1 MNNIPTGTVTFLF
14 TDIEGST
21 QLWEQH
27 PEAMQAALARHDAI
41 LRQAIESHG
50 GHVFKTVG
58 DAFCATFTSASDAV
72 LSALDAQRAI
82 QAESWGE
89 TVIKVRMGLHSGAAE
104 VRDNDYFGPTLNRVA
119 RLMSAGHGG
128 QTLLSAITRELAQ
141 PNLPPDAELRD
152 MGERSLKDLIRPE
165 HIYQLT
171 VAGLQTDFPPL
182 KTLEAFRTNL
192 PAQLTSFI
200 GREKEIVTV
209 KSLIAE
215 HRLTTLTGAGGTG
228 KTRLSLQVAAE
239 VLDSFKDGVWF
250 IELAP
255 LSDPALVLDTIASVL
270 GVREEQG
277 RALLA
282 TLLDWLSNKE
292 LLFILDNCEHL
303 VEACA
308 KFAAAGLQSSRGM
321 RILAS
326 SREALGIAG
335 ETTYHVPSLEIPNP
349 KDPISIDTVTQYTA
363 VRLFIERATQSL
375 GTFSLTNANAPVV
388 VQICYRLDGIPLAIE
403 LAAARVKVL
412 RVEQIAERLD
422 DRFRLLT
429 GGSRAALPRQQTLR
443 ALIDWSYDLLSE
455 SERML
460 LRRLSAFVGGWT
472 LEAAE
477 TVCADENLDSLDVL
491 DLMTHLVDKSL
502 VGMDELAVEPRYRML
517 ETIRQYAHEKLFEM
531 GEGDVMRARH
541 RDWFAQWAEQGQAEL
556 TGPRQAAW
564 LAHLED
570 EHDNLRAA
578 LEWALASEPETGLRL
593 AAAIWQFWDIRGYTS
608 EGSKWLGKVLEEC
621 PAQSVARVKA
631 LIGAGWLAIR
641 KTDGAQAGALF
652 EAGLSLSRDLDY
664 KPGIAECLYH
674 LGEWTEAQG
683 DTSGRAEA
691 LYTESVQI
699 WQELHDRGGIAHALG
714 PLASLALRHY
724 DYERAAALFGESLM
738 LFRELGD
745 TREIAGGLWN
755 LTEVAI
761 AQRDYA
767 HARAL
772 TEESLILYQELS
784 DKHGIA
790 TALRTLGEIARQDGE
805 SLKAQT
811 QCEQSLA
818 LFRELGDSG
827 CAALTL
833 LCLGQIAH
841 QSGELLDARRLSEEA
856 LTLCRETQNFRNP
869 AMILD
874 LLGLL
879 GRVALARGENSRAA
893 QLFAE
898 GLTQPREYVTHH
910 HIALLEGCASMAAT
924 LDSESPLKAVRL
936 FGAAEALRTS
946 IRAPLTPAERAEH
959 DRYLAAARARVD
971 ETAFMFAWAEGGA
984 MTMEQAVAL
993 ALDATDE

>member
-1 MNNIPTGTVTFLF
+1 MLNEMTSEIFLK
-14 TDIEGST
+14 ISEV
-21 QLWEQH
+21 W
-27 PEAMQAALARHDAI
+27 P
-41 LRQAIESHG
+41 LR
-50 GHVFKTVG
+50 
-58 DAFCATFTSASDAV
+58 
-72 LSALDAQRAI
+72 
-82 QAESWGE
+82 
-89 TVIKVRMGLHSGAAE
+89 VRMGLHTGEAE
-104 VRDNDYFGPTLNRVA
+104 LRDGDYFGQTLNRAA
-119 RLMSAGHGG
+119 RIMSAGHGG
-128 QTLLSAITRELAQ
+128 QILLSAITADLVREQLPKDVSLLELGEHYLKGLARPEKIYQ
-141 PNLPPDAELRD
+141 QVAPGLQKDFSPLNSISTARNNLP
-152 MGERSLKDLIRPE
+152 
-165 HIYQLT
+165 T
-171 VAGLQTDFPPL
+171 
-182 KTLEAFRTNL
+182 
-192 PAQLTSFI
+192 QLTSFI
-200 GREKEIVTV
+200 GREKEMV
-209 KSLIAE
+209 KVKTLLSA
-215 HRLTTLTGAGGTG
+215 HRLVTLTGTGGTG
-228 KTRLSLQVAAE
+228 KTRLSLQIAAE

-277 RALLA
+277 RVLLT

-292 LLFILDNCEHL
+292 LLFVLDNCEHL

-321 RILAS
+321 HILAS

-335 ETTYHVPSLEIPNP
+335 ETAYHMPSLEIPNP
-349 KDPISIDTVTQYTA
+349 KDPISIDTITQYTA
-363 VRLFIERATQSL
+363 VRLFIERATQAL

-388 VQICYRLDGIPLAIE
+388 AQICYRLDGIPLAIE

-429 GGSRAALPRQQTLR
+429 GGSRTALPRQQTLR
-443 ALIDWSYDLLSE
+443 ALIDWSYDLLSKTE
-455 SERML
+455 QVL
-460 LRRLSAFVGGWT
+460 LRRLSVFVGGWT

-477 TVCADENLDSLDVL
+477 TVCADESIQSVDVL

-502 VGMDELAVEPRYRML
+502 VSMDELAVEPRYRML
-517 ETIRQYAHEKLFEM
+517 ETIRQYAHEKSFEM
-531 GEGDVMRARH
+531 GEDDAMRGRH

-564 LAHLED
+564 LARLED

-593 AAAIWQFWDIRGYTS
+593 AAAIWQFWDIRGYMS

-631 LIGAGWLAIR
+631 LIGAGWLATR
-641 KTDGAQAGALF
+641 KKDGEQAGALF
-652 EAGLSLSRDLDY
+652 EAGLTLSRAFDY

-683 DTSGRAEA
+683 DTSGRAET

-714 PLASLALRHY
+714 PLASLALHHY

-761 AQRDYA
+761 AQRDYV

-772 TEESLILYQELS
+772 TEESLMLYQELS

-790 TALRTLGEIARQDGE
+790 TALRTLGEIARQQGE

-818 LFRELGDSG
+818 LFRELGDPG

-833 LCLGQIAH
+833 LCLAQIAH
-841 QSGELLDARRLSEEA
+841 QSGESVSARGLSEEA
-856 LTLCRETQNFRNP
+856 LTLCRETQNFRNA

-879 GRVALARGENSRAA
+879 GRVALACGETSRAA

-898 GLTQPREYVTHH
+898 GLAQPRGYVTHH
-910 HIALLEGCASMAAT
+910 HIALLEGCAGLAAT
-924 LDSESPLKAVRL
+924 LDSESPLKAARL
-936 FGAAEALRTS
+936 FGAAETLRTS
-946 IRAPLTPAERAEH
+946 IRTALTPAERAEH
-959 DRYLAAARARVD
+959 DRYLAAARAQID
-971 ETAFMFAWAEGGA
+971 ESAFVFAWAEGQT
-984 MTMEQAVAL
+984 MTMEQAVAY
-993 ALDATDE
+993 ALDEVRRPADRHTR